1 MNPDLLAKQVCVLQD
16 WETNDS
22 FSTRRPTAVT
32 FRPYALAPQNP
43 QWRNTAMQDEH
54 ETLKAK
60 QIELAQQYVEANPSE
75 VTEVYWLYAIRQ
87 KGTYPK
93 PTPRSGKWL
102 IFVDR
107 NDNDAVW
114 ATIKEA
120 TEAGRLGGS
129 AKVATAKPNPYAM
142 DPKTKVI
149 CVYTYDWTDE
159 ADVRRIRG
167 ELRALG
173 ITQKISYKADADT
186 LRNKYRVTGHR
197 RISKYY
203 E

>member
-1 MNPDLLAKQVCVLQD
+1 
-16 WETNDS
+16 
-22 FSTRRPTAVT
+22 
-32 FRPYALAPQNP
+32 
-43 QWRNTAMQDEH
+43 MQDEH
-54 ETLKAK
+54 EALKTI
-60 QIELAQQYVEANPSE
+60 QTELAQQYAESKPSE

-87 KGTYPK
+87 KGTYPR

-107 NDNDAVW
+107 NEVDTVW
-114 ATIKEA
+114 ATIKQA
-120 TEAGRLGGS
+120 TEEGKLGGS
-129 AKVATAKPNPYAM
+129 AKVSTAKPNQYAT

-159 ADVRRIRG
+159 ADVRRIRA

-173 ITQKISYKADADT
+173 ITQKILYKADANT
-186 LRNKYRVTGHR
+186 LQDKYRVTGHQW
-197 RISKYY
+197 ISKYF